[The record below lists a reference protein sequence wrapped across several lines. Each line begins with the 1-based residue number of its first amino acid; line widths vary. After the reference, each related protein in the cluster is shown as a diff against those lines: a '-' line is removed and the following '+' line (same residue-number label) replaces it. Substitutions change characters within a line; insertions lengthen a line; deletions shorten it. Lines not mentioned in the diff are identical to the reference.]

1 MRGGS
6 LLKLLSKGVGLRAA
20 LLANNFRSVVF
31 KLRHRESLVAP
42 LRTAW
47 SGYHLFFVVVVVVVV
62 AGRFA
67 VFEPVV
73 RTLSM

>member
-31 KLRHRESLVAP
+31 KLRHIFQGIL
-42 LRTAW
+42 
-47 SGYHLFFVVVVVVVV
+47 
-62 AGRFA
+62 GRA
-67 VFEPVV
+67 A
-73 RTLSM
+73 